1 MAAGGGLG
9 ALLLAPPVVNF
20 VLLPVIGAAHGWLT
34 NTLAVWLLF
43 RPVAAVEVPLVG
55 WRIQGVLPRRQPDLA
70 HSVGV
75 AVETE
80 LLSWDELASALA
92 SPELLAE
99 ITVRVEGLVRERVGR
114 LLPSWVPGAWRD
126 SLALAAANAIG
137 REAADGLVGLLPQAA
152 SLARERLPI
161 AAMVE
166 SRIRAFAPTD
176 LERVVRRAA
185 ASELRSIILLGLV
198 MGLGIG
204 LAQGAFLALIGQ

>member
-1 MAAGGGLG
+1 MSAGGS
-9 ALLLAPPVVNF
+9 AAAVLLTPAVVNF
-20 VLLPVIGAAHGWLT
+20 VLLPLIGAAHGWLT

-43 RPVAAVEVPLVG
+43 RPIDAIDVPLVG

-80 LLSWDELASALA
+80 LLSWNELMSALA
-92 SPELLAE
+92 TPELVEE
-99 ITVRVEGLVRERVGR
+99 ISVRVETLVKERVGR
-114 LLPSWVPGAWRD
+114 MLPGWVPAVWRD
-126 SLALAAANAIG
+126 NLALAAANALG
-137 REAADGLVGLLPQAA
+137 REAADGLLNLLPQAA
-152 SLARERLPI
+152 ALARERLPI

-166 SRIRAFAPTD
+166 SRILAFQPAD

-185 ASELRSIILLGLV
+185 AAELRSIVLLGLV

-204 LAQGAFLALIGQ
+204 LVQGTFLQLIGQ